1 MKSMNDYISRE
12 AIIKELEEE
21 IGAGNVALD
30 EDVWINKGLQIAL
43 KDIKAIEAADVQL
56 VRFGKWVND
65 RICSECGFDIVY
77 SFGISGTDFCPCC
90 GVKMVKDGD
99 TK

>member
-1 MKSMNDYISRE
+1 MKNMNDYISRE

-21 IGAGNVALD
+21 IEAGNAALD
-30 EDVWINKGLQIAL
+30 EDIWINKGLQIAL

-56 VRFGKWVND
+56 VGFGKWVND

-77 SFGISGTDFCPCC
+77 SFGISGTDFCPNC
-90 GVKMVKDGD
+90 GARMMKDGD
-99 TK
+99 TE